1 MNQCLPPT
9 NGRRPLRI
17 LLLVTGLRLG
27 GAERQVAD
35 LARAFSSMGHAV
47 AVVSLTTGR
56 EVTLAPS
63 VEYRAIDMQKTPWSM
78 LRSLLMVRAF
88 VKAWGPDVIHSH
100 MVHANL
106 FARMLTRT
114 LAAPPLVCTAH
125 SMREGGLLRMALY
138 RITDSWCALTTHVSA
153 AGRQQMIDVGAARPS
168 RLIVVANGIDT
179 AAFHPDGAKRDVTR
193 AALPFPPDSRLL
205 LNVGRLVEEKD
216 QATLINAF
224 ARVRQQGFDVR
235 LAIAGDGPRRQSLE
249 QQIRSLGLEDAA
261 WLLGRRADVAELM
274 TAADVFVLSSR
285 IEGMPLAVGEA
296 LACGTSVVSTDAP
309 GVKELCGSLARIVP
323 AGDARALA
331 EAICAA
337 LREDPHETGQANARR
352 ERVESHFGLQATAAR
367 WVDIYHQLIQAPR
380 LRHRGS
386 T

>member
-1 MNQCLPPT
+1 MTQRLPRT
-9 NGRRPLRI
+9 DGSGPLRI

-27 GAERQVAD
+27 GAEQQVAA
-35 LARAFSSMGHAV
+35 LSRAFSAMGHAV

-56 EVTLAPS
+56 EVTLAPAA
-63 VEYRAIDMQKTPWSM
+63 EYRAVDMRKTPWSM
-78 LRSLLMVRAF
+78 LRSLLEVRTF
-88 VKAWGPDVIHSH
+88 VKAWRPDVIHSH

-106 FARMLTRT
+106 FARMLTRIV
-114 LAAPPLVCTAH
+114 AAPPLVCTAH
-125 SMREGGLLRMALY
+125 SMREGGRLRMALY

-168 RLIVVANGIDT
+168 RLAVVANGIDT
-179 AAFHPDGAKRDVTR
+179 AAFHPDAARRHATR
-193 AALPFPPDSRLL
+193 AALPLSPDARLL

-216 QATLINAF
+216 QATLIEAF

-249 QQIRSLGLEDAA
+249 QKIHSLGLDDAA

-285 IEGMPLAVGEA
+285 IEGMPLVVGEA
-296 LACGTSVVSTDAP
+296 MACGTSVVSTDAP

-323 AGDARALA
+323 TGDAQALA

-337 LREDPHETGQANARR
+337 LREDPHEAGQAAARR
-352 ERVESHFGLQATAAR
+352 ERVVSQFGLQATAAR
-367 WVDIYHQLIQAPR
+367 WIDIYHQLIQAPR
-380 LRHRGS
+380 LMHRGS